1 MPISEATKNEIRKR
15 AQQLELL
22 AEHAPLR
29 LCRTHGNGGARA
41 RRGRARARAQAQNQ
55 RCKRRDSNEGCHRS
69 FVRSVDMRHFE
80 TSNAH
85 LRVAVPAVGM
95 VKLLQ
100 ERKAT
105 LEAMVA
111 EGFAQRFAS

>member
-1 MPISEATKNEIRKR
+1 
-15 AQQLELL
+15 
-22 AEHAPLR
+22 
-29 LCRTHGNGGARA
+29 
-41 RRGRARARAQAQNQ
+41 
-55 RCKRRDSNEGCHRS
+55 
-69 FVRSVDMRHFE
+69 MRHFE

-100 ERKAT
+100 EQKAT

-111 EGFAQRFAS
+111 EGFAQRSAS